1 MNGFVILTGGV
12 GDVDS
17 FGDVEV
23 FSESLEDIAAAPTRL
38 SGTPSSL
45 AIDTS
50 YRTALDFL
58 GCPASS
64 GTMSI
69 CAISVY
75 GVTICNN

>member
-1 MNGFVILTGGV
+1 MILTAGV
-12 GDVDS
+12 GDVGS
-17 FGDVEV
+17 FGEVEG

-45 AIDTS
+45 AIDIS
-50 YRTALDFL
+50 YRIALDFL

-69 CAISVY
+69 CAISVI
-75 GVTICNN
+75 GVTICNS